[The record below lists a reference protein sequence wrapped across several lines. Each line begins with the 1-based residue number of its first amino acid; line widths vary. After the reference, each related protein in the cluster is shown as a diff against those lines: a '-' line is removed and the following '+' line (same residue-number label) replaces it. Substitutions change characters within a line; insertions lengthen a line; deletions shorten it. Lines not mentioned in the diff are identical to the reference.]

1 MDVEVNE
8 EGQLKVVFDEEL
20 EKFRKEL
27 SAERNKIN
35 SFFNQRKYKFENEL
49 TKIEENAY
57 KNAFKDE
64 KLKGI
69 AEEVFEKYITKFI
82 REMFG
87 ENVQDLRQFGFRF
100 VDFQNFIFGKFFF
113 VKALKLREKYGNF
126 TYLNVDV
133 EGAEKEVLEGS
144 KTTLQLDKPKICMAA
159 YHRSEDI
166 FALINLINKIN
177 GDYKIYLRHHPHIS
191 FWDTNIYCI

>member
-35 SFFNQRKYKFENEL
+35 SFFNQRKYKFKNEL

-57 KNAFKDE
+57 KNFLKDE

-69 AEEVFEKYITKFI
+69 AEEVFGKYITKFI

-100 VDFQNFIFGKFFF
+100 VDFQNFISEKFREWFDAKVDEF
-113 VKALKLREKYGNF
+113 VKGYDVVQLVEKSLNGVSGRQKEMLNFVEQFVEIFKKKFGENIGDNAIAQMIETLGWEMKSIREGKKN
-126 TYLNVDV
+126 
-133 EGAEKEVLEGS
+133 KSS
-144 KTTLQLDKPKICMAA
+144 KDDW
-159 YHRSEDI
+159 YV
-166 FALINLINKIN
+166 
-177 GDYKIYLRHHPHIS
+177 
-191 FWDTNIYCI
+191 